1 MLTKLLKNINTI
13 QIKGKIN
20 LEISDF
26 DFDSRKIQN
35 NSLFIAVKGTQ
46 ADGHKFIENV
56 IEKGAIAIIC
66 EDLPEKLQE
75 TITYIQVKDSAA
87 ALAIVSANFYD
98 NPAEKLKVVG
108 ITGTNGKTS
117 TATLLW
123 RAFNQLGHKS
133 GLISTISY
141 QIGLEERSSSH
152 TTPDPKQLHKAFAEM
167 WDAGCE
173 YCFME
178 VSSHALV
185 QKRVAGIPFCLALFT
200 NITHD
205 HLDYHGTFLEYI
217 RAKKLLFDN
226 LGKGIPAIINADD
239 KNGATMVQNC
249 KGKVHYFSLSKNTE
263 YRCRVL
269 ENTFEGLLLEINKK
283 EVWFR
288 LVGRF
293 NAYNLL
299 GVLATMMAL
308 GIEEEEALQVL
319 SAQAGVHGRFEAIYN
334 PKQQITAIV
343 DYAHTPDAL
352 KNVLETITDINQ
364 TKGKI
369 ITVVGCG
376 GNRDKE
382 KRPKMAKIAAEIS
395 DSVIL
400 TADNPR
406 FEKAADILADMY
418 AGLSADLRRK
428 VMQIENRKEA
438 IGVAVRLAQSNDIIL
453 IAGKGH
459 ENYQEIEGIKYPFD
473 DKEVVNSYF
482 QHNL

>member
-1 MLTKLLKNINTI
+1 MNLLKNISTI
-13 QIKGKIN
+13 NIIGKSDIP
-20 LEISDF
+20 ITDF
-26 DFDSRKIQN
+26 DFDSRKIQKD
-35 NSLFIAVKGTQ
+35 SLFVAVNGTQ
-46 ADGHKFIENV
+46 TDGHKFIEIA
-56 IEKGAIAIIC
+56 IEKGATAIIC
-66 EDLPEKLQE
+66 EEMPAVLHENVC
-75 TITYIQVKDSAA
+75 YIQVKDSAA
-87 ALAIVSANFYD
+87 ALGRVAANFYD
-98 NPAEKLKVVG
+98 NPAEKLKVIG

-123 RAFNQLGHKS
+123 ACFNQLGHKS
-133 GLISTISY
+133 GLISTIKY
-141 QIGLEERSSSH
+141 MIGEEERSSSH
-152 TTPDPKQLHKAFAEM
+152 TTPDPKQLHRAFAEM

-185 QKRVAGIPFCLALFT
+185 QKRTEGIPFQLALFT

-205 HLDYHGTFLEYI
+205 HLDYHGTFAEYI
-217 RAKKLLFDN
+217 KAKKLLFDN
-226 LGKGIPAIINADD
+226 LDKDIPAIINADD
-239 KNGATMVQNC
+239 RNALIMVQNC
-249 KGKVHYFSLSKNTE
+249 KGQIHRFSLSKNTE

-269 ENTFEGLLLEINKK
+269 ENTFEGLLLEINGK

-299 GVLATMMAL
+299 GVFATMKEL
-308 GIEEEEALQVL
+308 GIEEETALAVL
-319 SAQAGVHGRFEAIYN
+319 SAQPGVQGRFEAVYS
-334 PKQQITAIV
+334 PEKKITAIV

-352 KNVLETITDINQ
+352 KNVLDTITDINQ

-382 KRPKMAKIAAEIS
+382 KRPKMAEIATEMA

-400 TADNPR
+400 TSDNPR
-406 FEKAADILADMY
+406 FEKANDILADMY
-418 AGLSADLRRK
+418 VGVSADKKKK

-438 IGVAVRLAQSNDIIL
+438 IRVAVRLAQAYDIIL

-459 ENYQEIEGIKYPFD
+459 ENYQEIEGVKYPFD
-473 DKEVVNSYF
+473 DKEIVTEIMNE
-482 QHNL
+482 